1 VAQPR
6 YTQIDIEATP
16 YYHCI
21 SRCVRRAFLCG
32 RDRVTGQCFDHRKGW
47 IVEKLA
53 ELTDVFSVQICAYA
67 VLSNHFHLVLHVD
80 PARARGSSD
89 SEVVERYGKLFPAAA
104 ALWHELPPS
113 VAADRVCLWRARL
126 YDVSWFMR
134 CLNESIAR
142 RANVE
147 DGCKGRFWEGRFRSQ
162 ALLDTDGLLT
172 CMSYV
177 DLNPIR
183 ANLAAS
189 LEESDFTSIQQRL
202 RLPAAAGSERGPTT
216 DTAERTG
223 AGEPTDLGNA
233 APPAGETPRGE
244 EDEGRD
250 SQGDGAPRRPELV
263 AFLAPGVSIAEE
275 DALPLTLG
283 DYVELLE
290 ATGAAA
296 RGPEP
301 DTVLPEGIVRTLRRV
316 GINSEYWLRAVREY
330 RRRFFSMV
338 GSVHAI
344 DVYCTRTDREQA
356 KGRDWAGRVFRDCA

>member
-1 VAQPR
+1 MAQPR
-6 YTQIDIEATP
+6 YTQIDIDATP

-32 RDRVTGQCFDHRKGW
+32 RDHLTGQCFDHRKGW

-53 ELTDVFSVQICAYA
+53 ELTDVFAVQICAYA

-80 PARARGSSD
+80 SARARAWSD
-89 SEVVERYGKLFPAAA
+89 TEVVERYGRLFPGAA
-104 ALWHELPPS
+104 ALWHELPSS
-113 VAADRVCLWRARL
+113 VAADRVRLWRARL
-126 YDVSWFMR
+126 HDVSWFMR

-147 DGCKGRFWEGRFRSQ
+147 DDCKGRFWEGRFRSQ
-162 ALLDTDGLLT
+162 ALLDTAGLLT

-202 RLPAAAGSERGPTT
+202 GLPAAAGSEQRPTV
-216 DTAERTG
+216 ESSE
-223 AGEPTDLGNA
+223 AGHA
-233 APPAGETPRGE
+233 VPPAGEPPWGRG
-244 EDEGRD
+244 DEGQD
-250 SQGDGAPRRPELV
+250 SQCDSAPRRPELV
-263 AFLAPGVSIAEE
+263 ALSTPGAFRAEE
-275 DALPLTLG
+275 HALPLTLG

-290 ATGAAA
+290 ATGATV
-296 RGPEP
+296 RGPGP
-301 DTVLPEGIVRTLRRV
+301 DTVLPEGSVRTLWRV
-316 GINSEYWLRAVREY
+316 GIISEHWVQAVRDY

-344 DVYCTRTDREQA
+344 DVYCARTDRAQA
-356 KGRDWAGRVFRDCA
+356 KGSDWAGRVFRDCA